1 MDLLLEFVKLLGN
14 ILYFT
19 YESLVHGCIDIWL
32 LNVENEE
39 FILKNKTLAVM
50 TINKYFIDTGVD
62 ISWKTLEFVG
72 AVKKYYNKS
81 IVPYFHHITN
91 DFFKKSITII
101 NNGEVVMLVKD
112 KNAFNEL
119 NLDNNGYDMIFYT
132 DYSLNDSK
140 RNYTSILD
148 DKNVIKNIS
157 NVSESKSSV
166 NFIIFQLT
174 VNDVKYDINLK
185 EPYNF
190 LVKNNTLKEPFFK
203 WYMKHFYNVKLN
215 NDFSVNYMSQDMSIG
230 KLHSPFFIKFNESSV
245 TSFSSGKPKT
255 MEVINEKEDSVN
267 DEEEF
272 VDETED
278 SGVVVN
284 KIITDILNS
293 ERLKSHLD

>member
-1 MDLLLEFVKLLGN
+1 
-14 ILYFT
+14 
-19 YESLVHGCIDIWL
+19 
-32 LNVENEE
+32 
-39 FILKNKTLAVM
+39 
-50 TINKYFIDTGVD
+50 
-62 ISWKTLEFVG
+62 
-72 AVKKYYNKS
+72 
-81 IVPYFHHITN
+81 
-91 DFFKKSITII
+91 
-101 NNGEVVMLVKD
+101 
-112 KNAFNEL
+112 
-119 NLDNNGYDMIFYT
+119 
-132 DYSLNDSK
+132 
-140 RNYTSILD
+140 
-148 DKNVIKNIS
+148 
-157 NVSESKSSV
+157 
-166 NFIIFQLT
+166 LT